1 MSLSAAAEL
10 QRVQDLWF
18 PDADLILRA
27 ENTLFRVYSHILGA
41 RSTVFHDMV
50 AFPQPANPEG
60 ETIDNRSVV
69 VLHDSAAEVEVF
81 LRAIFDSSF
90 FMPAPAATTFHAVI
104 GVMRLAHKYD
114 VRYLFGRALG
124 HLSVLYPS
132 DFEEFLDCNSGTGFT
147 NVSFPKNPNSID
159 TDIIALHAALEV
171 GALWLLPGIYYGV
184 CQYPSREFLAAEARG
199 HGLGVHERRC
209 LAAQV
214 HLVRG
219 TAANHKFLATLP
231 DGACT
236 EEDCEVVISQAL
248 DILSDWNSSDGERD
262 DLDTLASWA
271 ILHMDEDLCPRCESV
286 GRRAFYDAQLAFW
299 TRMPALF
306 GLPFWPELEEMRRD
320 VMKRAV

>member
-1 MSLSAAAEL
+1 MSAAAEL
-10 QRVQDLWF
+10 ERVQDLWF

-27 ENTLFRVYSHILGA
+27 GNKLFRVYSHILGA

-60 ETIDNRSVV
+60 ETIDNHSVV

-81 LRAIFDSSF
+81 LRAVFDSSF
-90 FMPAPAATTFHAVI
+90 FMPAPAATTFHTVI

-114 VRYLFGRALG
+114 VQYLFGRALG

-132 DFEEFLDCNSGTGFT
+132 DFAEFMDWNSGMGIT
-147 NVSFPKNPNSID
+147 NISFPSSID

-171 GALWLLPGIYYGV
+171 GALWLLPSIYYGV
-184 CQYPSREFLAAEARG
+184 CQYPSREFVAAEARG
-199 HGLGVHERRC
+199 HGLGVHERVC

-219 TAANHKFLATLP
+219 TAVNHKFLTSLP
-231 DGACT
+231 DESCT
-236 EEDCEVVISQAL
+236 EDCEVVISQAL
-248 DILSDWNSSDGERD
+248 EILSDWNSSDGERD
-262 DLDTLASWA
+262 DLDTLGSWA
-271 ILHMDEDLCPRCESV
+271 LLRMDEELCSRCDGV
-286 GRRAFYDAQLAFW
+286 GRPAFDDAQLAFW

-306 GLPFWPELEEMRRD
+306 ALPS
-320 VMKRAV
+320 